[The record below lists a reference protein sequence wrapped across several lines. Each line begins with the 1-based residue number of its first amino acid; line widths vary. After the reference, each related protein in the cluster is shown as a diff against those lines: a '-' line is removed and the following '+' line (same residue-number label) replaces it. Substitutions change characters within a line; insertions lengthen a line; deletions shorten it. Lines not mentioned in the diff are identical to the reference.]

1 LHSHSQCWWRI
12 EILASLYFIL
22 YYQPHQLQQCDNAN
36 CCRFKRR
43 GRNGLLIDRP
53 EITVWRAKTVLRLPP
68 YHCELNPIELIWAQI
83 KNEVASKNI
92 TFKLRDVKPLFQEA
106 VEHVTDENWKKCIE
120 HSKKIENEMRRI
132 GENFGTVPELIISL
146 QDSSSDTST
155 ESDSDKENFD

>member
-1 LHSHSQCWWRI
+1 MLWMNLLH
-12 EILASLYFIL
+12 
-22 YYQPHQLQQCDNAN
+22 
-36 CCRFKRR
+36 KREK
-43 GRNGLLIDRP
+43 LFY
-53 EITVWRAKTVLRLPP
+53 V
-68 YHCELNPIELIWAQI
+68 YHHTIELIWAL
-83 KNEVASKNI
+83 NEVASKNI

-120 HSKKIENEMRRI
+120 HSNKIENEMRRI